1 MQQVFMGRT
10 GYAVGSLVLLAALAC
25 SRGGN
30 GDADTTRV
38 SSDAP
43 CGSDSR
49 RVAEQLV
56 EQMRLVSLLAPDSV
70 VSRELTEAYG
80 ALATP
85 ELLATWKAGSSP
97 APGREV
103 SNPWPARLEI
113 ASAKPDGGECSVAGV
128 VAYVTTADTMTA
140 VERRPVTIRVRNDN
154 GWKVSAFGM
163 AASRST
169 TSATG
174 STADTGRG
182 VTAVSLTPVQLVRR
196 YYDAIQQRDFDRAY
210 SLWSDSGRAS
220 GKSREE
226 FEEGFAHTTR
236 VRATI
241 PDSASLEG
249 AAGSQYATVPVTVE
263 SRLRNGTQ
271 QHFAGTYILR
281 RSMVDGATEEQRR
294 WHIYSASIRPR

>member
-1 MQQVFMGRT
+1 MQQFFRRGF
-10 GYAVGSLVLLAALAC
+10 GYEFGSLVVLAALAC
-25 SRGGN
+25 GG
-30 GDADTTRV
+30 GADGEADTTR
-38 SSDAP
+38 SSSATP

-49 RVAEQLV
+49 HVAEQLV
-56 EQMRLVSLLAPDSV
+56 GRMRLVSVLGDDSV
-70 VSRELTEAYG
+70 VSRELTQAYG

-85 ELLATWKAGSSP
+85 ELLATWEARPSA

-113 ASAKPDGGECSVAGV
+113 TSAQADNAECRVEGTV
-128 VAYVTTADTMTA
+128 VFVTTADTATM
-140 VERRPVTIRVRNDN
+140 VERRPVTIRVRNNN
-154 GWKVSAFGM
+154 GWKVSAFAM
-163 AASRST
+163 AASPST
-169 TSATG
+169 PGATR
-174 STADTGRG
+174 STADTASDVAD
-182 VTAVSLTPVQLVRR
+182 VTLTPAQLVRR
-196 YYDAIQQRDFDRAY
+196 YYDAIQQRNFDRAY
-210 SLWSDSGRAS
+210 ALWSDGGRAS
-220 GKSREE
+220 GKSREA
-226 FEEGFAHTTR
+226 FEEGFARTTR

-241 PDSASLEG
+241 PDTVRIEG